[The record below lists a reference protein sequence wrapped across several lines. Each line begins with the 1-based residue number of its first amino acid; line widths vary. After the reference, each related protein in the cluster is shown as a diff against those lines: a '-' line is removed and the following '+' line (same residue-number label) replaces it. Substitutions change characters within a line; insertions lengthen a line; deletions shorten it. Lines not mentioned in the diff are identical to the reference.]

1 MAGPW
6 RTVARLI
13 DRLTALRERWP
24 CLAGLSDR
32 CLREEADA
40 DTCHLD
46 YESDGL
52 RLHLRFDRGPA
63 RRLFPLLSICDFG
76 DEQISSMSV
85 EGPPSEGFRD
95 LENAIWAVVY
105 EEAVRFERG
114 YP

>member
-6 RTVARLI
+6 RTVARLM
-13 DRLTALRERWP
+13 DRLTALRDRWP

-32 CLREEADA
+32 CVSGEPDA
-40 DTCHLD
+40 DTCHLA
-46 YESDGL
+46 YESDGV
-52 RLHLRFDRGPA
+52 RLHVRLDRGAA
-63 RRLFPLLSICDFG
+63 RRLLPEMSVADFG

-85 EGPPSEGFRD
+85 EGPPSQDFRD

-114 YP
+114 TA